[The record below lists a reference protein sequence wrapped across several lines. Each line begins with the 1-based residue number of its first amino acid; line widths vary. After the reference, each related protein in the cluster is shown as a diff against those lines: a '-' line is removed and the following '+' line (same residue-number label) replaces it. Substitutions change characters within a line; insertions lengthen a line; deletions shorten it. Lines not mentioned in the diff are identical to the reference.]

1 MMRKILLTGIVA
13 SMMFTISSCDEDT
26 ASIGKSL
33 TSNLSNST
41 YTYLGRIKDP
51 ETSSYITSDYSTQF
65 AILENAQDSIFYDE
79 DDIISL
85 KDGEVVADSCF
96 MSIIVKSFTG
106 DSLASMKMTL
116 CELDKPIEDN
126 KKYYT
131 DFDPEAEGYLRTNGL
146 KANIV
151 YCLTD
156 FMDN

>member
-33 TSNLSNST
+33 TSNVDMFTIVSDTFDVQSKSLVVDAVLSNST

-79 DDIISL
+79 DDIISS
-85 KDGEVVADSCF
+85 G
-96 MSIIVKSFTG
+96 
-106 DSLASMKMTL
+106 
-116 CELDKPIEDN
+116 
-126 KKYYT
+126 
-131 DFDPEAEGYLRTNGL
+131 
-146 KANIV
+146 
-151 YCLTD
+151 LTD
-156 FMDN
+156 